1 MLTWLVVI
9 LVLWVATDI
18 FLNLSFWQRS
28 PVFIFTR
35 WEWCWNSALILILIL
50 GAAYLYWQVTGRY
63 DDIASYLLIR
73 FMGICLG
80 VMCLTGAVI
89 FIDAITPGDWL
100 GSIEHSAFGPEIVT
114 AALILALAL
123 IIIWV

>member
-1 MLTWLVVI
+1 M
-9 LVLWVATDI
+9 
-18 FLNLSFWQRS
+18 
-28 PVFIFTR
+28 
-35 WEWCWNSALILILIL
+35 LIL

-63 DDIASYLLIR
+63 EDIASYLLIR

-80 VMCLTGAVI
+80 VMCLTGAII

-100 GSIEHSAFGPEIVT
+100 GGIEHSALGPEIVT

>member
-1 MLTWLVVI
+1 MLIWLVI
-9 LVLWVATDI
+9 LFILWVATDI
-18 FLNLSFWQRS
+18 FLNLSCLQRG
-28 PVFIFTR
+28 PVFIISR
-35 WEWCWNSALILILIL
+35 WEWCWNSAFILMLIL
-50 GAAYLYWQVTGRY
+50 GAAYLYWQITGRY
-63 DDIASYLLIR
+63 EDIASYLLIR

-80 VMCLTGAVI
+80 VMCLTGAII

-100 GSIEHSAFGPEIVT
+100 GNIEHSALGPEIVT

>member
-1 MLTWLVVI
+1 M
-9 LVLWVATDI
+9 
-18 FLNLSFWQRS
+18 
-28 PVFIFTR
+28 
-35 WEWCWNSALILILIL
+35 LIL

-63 DDIASYLLIR
+63 EDIASYLLIR

-80 VMCLTGAVI
+80 VMCLTGAII

-100 GSIEHSAFGPEIVT
+100 GNIEHSALGPEIVT